1 MGPARGITGQEQTYS
16 ENKKLRPK
24 GRDSVNHGLI
34 NPLGL
39 YIVYAP
45 FWNLPA
51 TFPYCCPTTVLEW
64 EAGHDLVLP
73 PVAIPES
80 IIFHVPALCFNAVQ
94 KIATNQYMGLMISK
108 NLAITPKDNV
118 IKEL

>member
-1 MGPARGITGQEQTYS
+1 MSVIVLTMKHRTTENGQEQTYS
-16 ENKKLRPK
+16 VNKKLRPK
-24 GRDSVNHGLI
+24 GRDSANLDLI

-64 EAGHDLVLP
+64 ETGHDLVLP
-73 PVAIPES
+73 PVVIPES
-80 IIFHVPALCFNAVQ
+80 IIFHVPALRLYCSTEDCDQSAH
-94 KIATNQYMGLMISK
+94 S
-108 NLAITPKDNV
+108 
-118 IKEL
+118 